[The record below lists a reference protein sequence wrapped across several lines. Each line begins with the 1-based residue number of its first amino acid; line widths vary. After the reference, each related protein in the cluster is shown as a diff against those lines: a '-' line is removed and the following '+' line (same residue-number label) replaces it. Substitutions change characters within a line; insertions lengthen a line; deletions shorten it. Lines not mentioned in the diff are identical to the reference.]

1 MANFMGSYTYSVDH
15 KGRVSIPT
23 KFRKYIDEDADE
35 ALIITRG
42 LDGCLFAYP
51 IDEWQRI
58 DERLR
63 ALPVTQQNTRVFVR
77 MLTATAISV
86 TLDKQGRIAIPR
98 GLLELAGIESD
109 VLFVGTLDHFELWN
123 PSEYD
128 QLMNESG
135 QSYESI
141 AETILM

>member
-1 MANFMGSYTYSVDH
+1 MKF
-15 KGRVSIPT
+15 VSI
-23 KFRKYIDEDADE
+23 E
-35 ALIITRG
+35 
-42 LDGCLFAYP
+42 
-51 IDEWQRI
+51 
-58 DERLR
+58 
-63 ALPVTQQNTRVFVR
+63 
-77 MLTATAISV
+77 
-86 TLDKQGRIAIPR
+86 KQGRIAIPR

-109 VLFVGTLDHFELWN
+109 VFFVGTLDHFELWN

>member
-23 KFRKYIDEDADE
+23 KFRKYIDEDADD

-63 ALPVTQQNTRVFVR
+63 ALPVTQRNTRVFVR

-109 VLFVGTLDHFELWN
+109 VFFVGTLDHFELWN

>member
-23 KFRKYIDEDADE
+23 KFRKYIDEDADD

-63 ALPVTQQNTRVFVR
+63 ALPVTQRNTRVFVR

>member
-23 KFRKYIDEDADE
+23 KFRKYIDENADE

-109 VLFVGTLDHFELWN
+109 VLFVGTPDHFELWN

>member
-23 KFRKYIDEDADE
+23 KFRKYIDEDADD

-42 LDGCLFAYP
+42 LDGCLFAYT

>member
-23 KFRKYIDEDADE
+23 KFRKYIDEDADD

>member
-109 VLFVGTLDHFELWN
+109 VFFVGTLDHFELWN

>member
-109 VLFVGTLDHFELWN
+109 VFFVGTLDHFELWN
-123 PSEYD
+123 PSQYD

>member
-128 QLMNESG
+128 QLMNDSG

>member
-23 KFRKYIDEDADE
+23 KFRKYIDENADE

-128 QLMNESG
+128 QLMNDSG